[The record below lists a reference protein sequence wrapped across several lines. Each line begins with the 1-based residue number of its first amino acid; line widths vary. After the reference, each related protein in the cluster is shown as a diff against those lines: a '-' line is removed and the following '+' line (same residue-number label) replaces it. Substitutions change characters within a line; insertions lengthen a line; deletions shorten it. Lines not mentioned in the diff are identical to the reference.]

1 MRELKRNTLILNEKS
16 ILDKLVVGE
25 VDVPKYWYEQ
35 LLLIKLFQ
43 YFYDLG
49 EEDIVGAICRVLE
62 LHDGKKT
69 KKEKIVLRNYVEK
82 EVKELLEK
90 VSKGERVTTIYDL
103 KESIKIYKSEV
114 EKIKELKGV
123 TVQRLAFSILVL
135 AKIEMAKHDGQERY
149 LDYYIGSYV
158 SYADIKVNDRPKVFN
173 ELYKGRNN

>member
-90 VSKGERVTTIYDL
+90 VSK
-103 KESIKIYKSEV
+103 
-114 EKIKELKGV
+114 
-123 TVQRLAFSILVL
+123 RLD
-135 AKIEMAKHDGQERY
+135 AK
-149 LDYYIGSYV
+149 
-158 SYADIKVNDRPKVFN
+158 
-173 ELYKGRNN
+173 